1 MKKIILLLAAAQIS
15 FGVTMTLDQCI
26 QTAEKNNT
34 DIKIS
39 GSDKVISDHYLKDAR
54 NRFLDVTG
62 TGSYSYYSFFG
73 DTDTENSNLSASAG
87 VEAKIS
93 PLLFHSY
100 QSSKIS
106 NQSAEISYKGIENT
120 VRYTVINSFFQTL
133 IAEERLKL
141 QRDISEYSQKKFEEA
156 QLKYSMGNISKSD
169 LLNFEVSKSS
179 DVIDLKAAESN
190 LKKNKQNL
198 IYYMN
203 AEIMPD
209 SLRIVYEQAEI
220 KDEILAEAELIDEAL
235 KNNPDLAVQKNY
247 LSQKELSLKMEYD
260 NYLPSLTGSISY
272 GYEKKDD
279 LNNDLL
285 SYSSDGITARAGL
298 SVNLTYSGLNGIDR
312 NKVEVKKSR
321 LQLENKIESIKNEIR
336 IKLLELENQKNSLE
350 LAGKH
355 VELAKENLDLADK
368 LFFIGDKSATDYLQA
383 RNDFIKAEYNKIN
396 TQYNYILSKYDL
408 YNSLGRKP

>member
-1 MKKIILLLAAAQIS
+1 MKKIILLLAAQLS

-26 QTAEKNNT
+26 KTAEKNNT

-54 NRFLDVTG
+54 NRFFDING
-62 TGSYSYYSFFG
+62 DGSYSYYSFNG
-73 DTDTENSNLSASAG
+73 DIDNENTTLSASAG
-87 VEAKIS
+87 ISGKIS

-106 NQSAEISYKGIENT
+106 NKSAGISLKGMENT
-120 VRYTVINSFFQTL
+120 IRYTVINSFFQTL

-141 QRDISEYSQKKFEEA
+141 QKDISEYSQKKFEEA

-203 AEIMPD
+203 AEITPD
-209 SLRIVYEQAEI
+209 SLSITYEQADI
-220 KDEILAEAELIDEAL
+220 KDEILSEAVLIDEAL
-235 KNNPDLAVQKNY
+235 KNNPDVAVQKNY

-260 NYLPSLTGSISY
+260 NYLPSLTGSLSY
-272 GYEKKDD
+272 GYNKTEDMV
-279 LNNDLL
+279 NNF
-285 SYSSDGITARAGL
+285 STTADGITARAGL

>member
-1 MKKIILLLAAAQIS
+1 
-15 FGVTMTLDQCI
+15 
-26 QTAEKNNT
+26 
-34 DIKIS
+34 
-39 GSDKVISDHYLKDAR
+39 
-54 NRFLDVTG
+54 
-62 TGSYSYYSFFG
+62 
-73 DTDTENSNLSASAG
+73 
-87 VEAKIS
+87 
-93 PLLFHSY
+93 
-100 QSSKIS
+100 
-106 NQSAEISYKGIENT
+106 
-120 VRYTVINSFFQTL
+120 
-133 IAEERLKL
+133 
-141 QRDISEYSQKKFEEA
+141 
-156 QLKYSMGNISKSD
+156 
-169 LLNFEVSKSS
+169 VSKSS

-203 AEIMPD
+203 AEITPD
-209 SLRIVYEQAEI
+209 SLSITYEQAEI
-220 KDEILAEAELIDEAL
+220 KDELPAESVLIDEAL
-235 KNNPDLAVQKNY
+235 KNNPDVAVQKNY

-260 NYLPSLTGSISY
+260 NYLPSLTGSLSY
-272 GYEKKDD
+272 GYNKTED
-279 LNNDLL
+279 LVNDF
-285 SYSSDGITARAGL
+285 STTADGITARAGL

>member
-1 MKKIILLLAAAQIS
+1 MKKIILLLAAAQLS

-54 NRFLDVTG
+54 NRFFDING
-62 TGSYSYYSFFG
+62 DGSYSYYSFNG
-73 DTDTENSNLSASAG
+73 DIDNENTTLSASAG
-87 VEAKIS
+87 ISGKIS

-106 NQSAEISYKGIENT
+106 NQSAGISSKGMENT

-141 QRDISEYSQKKFEEA
+141 QKDISEYSQKKFEEA

-209 SLRIVYEQAEI
+209 SLSITYEQAEI
-220 KDEILAEAELIDEAL
+220 KDEMPAESVLIDEAL
-235 KNNPDLAVQKNY
+235 KNNPDVAVQKNY

-260 NYLPSLTGSISY
+260 NYLPSLTGSLSY
-272 GYEKKDD
+272 GYNKTED
-279 LNNDLL
+279 LVNN
-285 SYSSDGITARAGL
+285 YSTTADGITARAGL

>member
-1 MKKIILLLAAAQIS
+1 MKTIILLLAAAQMA

-26 QTAEKNNT
+26 QTAEKNNL

-39 GSDKVISDHYLKDAR
+39 GTDKIISDHSLKDAR
-54 NRFLDVTG
+54 NRFFDITG
-62 TGSYSYYSFFG
+62 DGSYSYYSFNG
-73 DTDTENSNLSASAG
+73 DTDNENTTLSASAG
-87 VEAKIS
+87 VSGRIS
-93 PLLFHSY
+93 PFLFHNY
-100 QSSKIS
+100 KYSKIS
-106 NQSAEISYKGIENT
+106 NRSAEIGYSEMENT
-120 VRYTVINSFFQTL
+120 IRYTIINSFFQTL
-133 IAEERLKL
+133 IAGEKLKL
-141 QRDISEYSQKKFEEA
+141 QKDISEYSQKKFEEA
-156 QLKYSMGNISKSD
+156 QLKYSMGNISKSN

-190 LKKNKQNL
+190 LKKNRQNL

-203 AEIMPD
+203 AEIIPD
-209 SLRIVYEQAEI
+209 SLNIVYEQAEL
-220 KDEILAEAELIDEAL
+220 KDDNFTESALIDEAL
-235 KNNPDLAVQKNY
+235 KNNPDVAVQNNY
-247 LSQKELSLKMEYD
+247 LSQKELALKMEYD
-260 NYLPSLTGSISY
+260 NYLPSLTGSLSY
-272 GYEKKDD
+272 GYNKSED

-312 NKVEVKKSR
+312 SKVEVKKSR
-321 LQLENKIESIKNEIR
+321 LQLENKIEAIKNEIR

-355 VELAKENLDLADK
+355 VELAQENLDLADK

-383 RNDFIKAEYNKIN
+383 RNDFIKAKYNKIN

>member
-39 GSDKVISDHYLKDAR
+39 SSDKVISDHYLKDAR
-54 NRFLDVTG
+54 NRFFDING
-62 TGSYSYYSFFG
+62 DGSYSYYSYNG
-73 DTDTENSNLSASAG
+73 DIDNENTTLSASAG
-87 VEAKIS
+87 VSGKIS

-106 NQSAEISYKGIENT
+106 NQSAGISFKGMENT
-120 VRYTVINSFFQTL
+120 VKYTIINSFFQTL

-141 QRDISEYSQKKFEEA
+141 QKDISEYSQKKFEEA

-190 LKKNKQNL
+190 LKINKQNL

-203 AEIMPD
+203 AEINPD
-209 SLRIVYEQAEI
+209 SLSIAYEQAEV
-220 KDEILAEAELIDEAL
+220 KDELLTESALIDEAL
-235 KNNPDLAVQKNY
+235 KNNPDVAVQKNY

-260 NYLPSLTGSISY
+260 NYLPSLTGSLSY
-272 GYEKKDD
+272 GYNKTEN
-279 LNNDLL
+279 LINDV
-285 SYSSDGITARAGL
+285 STAADGITARAGL

>member
-1 MKKIILLLAAAQIS
+1 MKKIILLLAIAQIS

-54 NRFLDVTG
+54 NRFFDING
-62 TGSYSYYSFFG
+62 DGSYSYYSFNG
-73 DTDTENSNLSASAG
+73 DIDNENTTLSASAG
-87 VEAKIS
+87 ISGKIS

-106 NQSAEISYKGIENT
+106 NQSAGISFKGMENT
-120 VRYTVINSFFQTL
+120 IRYTVINSFFQTL

-141 QRDISEYSQKKFEEA
+141 QKDISEYSQKKFEEA

-209 SLRIVYEQAEI
+209 SLSITYEQAEI
-220 KDEILAEAELIDEAL
+220 KDEMPAESVLIDEAL
-235 KNNPDLAVQKNY
+235 KNNPDVAVQKNY

-260 NYLPSLTGSISY
+260 NYLPSLTGSLSY

-279 LNNDLL
+279 LNNDLF